1 SKLVR
6 LTEKYSRRMQIQERL
21 TKEIADEIAKRD
33 VSGVLVI
40 IEGEHLCMKM
50 RGVRNNSSI
59 LTVAYRGVFEEK
71 DLRENVLSLIYT
83 RQNNIRNI

>member
-1 SKLVR
+1 
-6 LTEKYSRRMQIQERL
+6 
-21 TKEIADEIAKRD
+21 
-33 VSGVLVI
+33 
-40 IEGEHLCMKM
+40 MKM

-59 LTVAYRGVFEEK
+59 LTVAYRGIFEEK